1 MTLPAGG
8 NLPPISLADIN
19 GEFGYGTNLAAYQG
33 RVIGTPGG
41 GVKAFNSG
49 AETKLSDFYGTNKVA
64 SGGSATLTS
73 GTSYTIP
80 QYRTLRIT
88 VTAAGGGGAG
98 GSGASS
104 GGCTGDQG
112 AGGISASNSS
122 FGNSG
127 DAYYVL
133 CNGGGGGSGNGSAG
147 TTYNGNSGNGAN
159 GGAGGAGYAGLGN
172 GGAGGAGAK
181 TVTSYFFNPS
191 LSGGTGPTSAGSVPM
206 SIGPIGFAGNG
217 GAGKTLVQFVGC
229 AASGLN
235 GNAGSN
241 GGPASIIIEWTGEP

>member
-49 AETKLSDFYGTNKVA
+49 AETKLSDFYGTNKVV
-64 SGGSATLTS
+64 GGSATLTS
-73 GTSYTIP
+73 GSSYTIP

-98 GSGASS
+98 GNGSTDGVCPAGIGSS
-104 GGCTGDQG
+104 GGT
-112 AGGISASNSS
+112 AGNSS

-127 DAYYVL
+127 DAYYVS
-133 CNGGGGGSGNGSAG
+133 CQGGGGGAANLVNG
-147 TTYNGNSGNGAN
+147 TTYNGASGNGAN
-159 GGAGGAGYAGLGN
+159 GGSGGNAYGGSQTGGN
-172 GGAGGAGAK
+172 GGAGAK
-181 TVTSYFFNPS
+181 TITSYFNNPA
-191 LSGGTGPTSAGSVPM
+191 LTGGTGPTSAAVSPM
-206 SIGPIGFAGNG
+206 SIGSPGGAGAGGLGFQFITGACRLNNLNGFSGFAG
-217 GAGKTLVQFVGC
+217 GA
-229 AASGLN
+229 
-235 GNAGSN
+235 
-241 GGPASIIIEWTGEP
+241 ASIIIEWTGET